1 MNDVDLPGGAPQ
13 LEDLPLQNDEGFVRH
28 PQNPELAVVD
38 GRDERAFV
46 LLGANLRLHG
56 PMSSRLNIWSSFL
69 DGLVTRRD
77 RERRPTLDHHTLAV
91 DHHGAGHCAAG
102 PAVGHVHLDG
112 GCVSAA
118 RRQAAGEV
126 GIVLGDV
133 RALLVEAVRV
143 AGELKNRSLPS
154 LAAATKESLSFYA
167 RISGFMGQCAVA

>member
-1 MNDVDLPGGAPQ
+1 
-13 LEDLPLQNDEGFVRH
+13 
-28 PQNPELAVVD
+28 
-38 GRDERAFV
+38 
-46 LLGANLRLHG
+46 
-56 PMSSRLNIWSSFL
+56 MSSRIIVCSGFL

-126 GIVLGDV
+126 GDGLGDV

-143 AGELKNRSLPS
+143 GGELKIRNLPS
-154 LAAATKESLSFYA
+154 LPAATRESLSFLA
-167 RISGFMGQCAVA
+167 RISGFMGVLSCDITIWSRFLSLLVTRRDRERRSTLDHQTLAVDDHGAGHGSA